1 LQTRYTEANSYVS
14 HLREECRRLSGLN
27 ERQSH
32 ELQDYKTRYE
42 SLTMGNTSVVHT
54 LDKKFKDFQQNMQ
67 NRDQDIYNLNSQVN
81 ERNNQIQIMKMNDSN
96 SQ

>member
-1 LQTRYTEANSYVS
+1 
-14 HLREECRRLSGLN
+14 
-27 ERQSH
+27 
-32 ELQDYKTRYE
+32 
-42 SLTMGNTSVVHT
+42 MGNTSVVHT

-67 NRDQDIYNLNSQVN
+67 NRDQDIYNLNSQVH